1 MYGDKVVFLVI
12 GLAIVC
18 MYEYWVSS
26 IYSMGNMG
34 AELEGKG
41 VYE

>member
-12 GLAIVC
+12 GQAIVC

-26 IYSMGNMG
+26 MGNMG
-34 AELEGKG
+34 AEHEGKG